1 VRAAATLR
9 PCLCFRCVRGR
20 NGSSLGFAR
29 GRGRGLGRGTREQHH
44 QPPEEKK
51 EKKAEEK
58 EKASPE
64 GGGVKAQMR
73 RSVWATTRKAAPKLT
88 NTPPCGAWCLR
99 AGCAGWPLCY
109 IGYMLHFVYFWAEFR
124 EIPLATELRFSF
136 EVTPVT
142 NKRTTNAR
150 GEGQLRHATPPCWR
164 GCTAVSLPL
173 VSLFPQRIAPRFCA
187 RARRPCARRRT
198 HERTDDRR

>member
-1 VRAAATLR
+1 MRAAATLR

-99 AGCAGWPLCY
+99 AGCAGWPLYASLCLLLD
-109 IGYMLHFVYFWAEFR
+109 G
-124 EIPLATELRFSF
+124 IPRNSACNGTPFLLRSH
-136 EVTPVT
+136 TRDQQKN
-142 NKRTTNAR
+142 NKRAGKR
-150 GEGQLRHATPPCWR
+150 PAPSSVMPLRPA
-164 GCTAVSLPL
+164 GGVALPFL
-173 VSLFPQRIAPRFCA
+173 CLFPCSCLP
-187 RARRPCARRRT
+187 PVRT
-198 HERTDDRR
+198 PASQ